1 MRVTGVAFT
10 PDGKDLVSICQDRTI
25 RLWDVAA
32 GKEKKQ
38 IGTTEDDLYG
48 IAFSRD
54 GKAMATSGY
63 AGWLKV
69 WPLDG
74 TKVNDK
80 PSFSQKLKAFG
91 AYCVVFSPDGK
102 SLVTGHDNRS
112 IYITPIGK

>member
-1 MRVTGVAFT
+1 MSIVRREFKDQIPYWIRKLPKVQKNWTSMLQTLEGHMGRVSSV
-10 PDGKDLVSICQDRTI
+10 
-25 RLWDVAA
+25 
-32 GKEKKQ
+32 
-38 IGTTEDDLYG
+38 
-48 IAFSRD
+48 AFSRD

-69 WPLDG
+69 WTLDG

-102 SLVTGHDNRS
+102 SLVTGHDNKN